1 MAYDEDQFLAL
12 SGIQHF
18 VFCKR
23 QWGLIHIEQ
32 AWQENALTVLGDQMH
47 RRAHDAEERE
57 RRGNVMLSNASV
69 LILAAAFMEK
79 RASGR

>member
-57 RRGNVMLSNASV
+57 RRGDL
-69 LILAAAFMEK
+69 LIL
-79 RASGR
+79 RGLSV